1 MILIKCQYVT
11 KQFSAN
17 VYLIDRFSA
26 HLQKS
31 NKPQANH
38 DWFFIHYDKLVDY
51 KGFGFKAQFPNQVKF
66 SKNSAHDFIHYLTMF
81 KFKWFTIQKRNLK
94 MYSTSCPTTHYN
106 ITVFECW
113 CSGFKQ
119 LNTSIR
125 KYNIA
130 VKWKHCI
137 YNTFSGVIKSIHKS
151 WLKVVKCESEER
163 KHCKSE

>member
-66 SKNSAHDFIHYLTMF
+66 SKNSAHDFIHYFDHVQVQM
-81 KFKWFTIQKRNLK
+81 
-94 MYSTSCPTTHYN
+94 
-106 ITVFECW
+106 
-113 CSGFKQ
+113 
-119 LNTSIR
+119 
-125 KYNIA
+125 
-130 VKWKHCI
+130 I
-137 YNTFSGVIKSIHKS
+137 YN
-151 WLKVVKCESEER
+151 SEE
-163 KHCKSE
+163 KFENVLYLMS